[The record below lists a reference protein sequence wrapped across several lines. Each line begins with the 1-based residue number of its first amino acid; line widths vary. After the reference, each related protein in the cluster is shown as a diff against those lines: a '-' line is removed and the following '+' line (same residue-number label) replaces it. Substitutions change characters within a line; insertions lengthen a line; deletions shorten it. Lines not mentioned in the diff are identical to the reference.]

1 MICTDRAILG
11 VLSWGFRASIRSSQ
25 PTGSLG
31 RRDHEPPSISQ
42 SPSRPHQPP
51 ILMAASHKSRCN
63 RPISDRTA
71 RLRSLL
77 DALGERQC
85 ILNLNNA
92 IPNRAVD
99 FRVTAAIDTA
109 LATGV
114 LTRREDLLLL

>member
-1 MICTDRAILG
+1 
-11 VLSWGFRASIRSSQ
+11 
-25 PTGSLG
+25 
-31 RRDHEPPSISQ
+31 
-42 SPSRPHQPP
+42 
-51 ILMAASHKSRCN
+51 
-63 RPISDRTA
+63 
-71 RLRSLL
+71 LL

-99 FRVTAAIDTA
+99 LRVTAAIDTA